1 MFYSTSTTT
10 TWDRL
15 CFLSVSGFSFFFIP
29 TQIYMVCVFFSYQ
42 FWIDMVWVRFR
53 NIIFLAINTLVL
65 TPNWDLTST
74 LSICPISWAK
84 DFALGFCPE
93 RSSTFWIVSH
103 FYFSDSF
110 VVGDVFSVTRKKKQ
124 NWKDVIIMFKV
135 RPYVYVSGGL
145 VWYCFQRLCCNT
157 IAGTQTRQAA
167 WDGTF
172 NRK

>member
-1 MFYSTSTTT
+1 MRTKIG
-10 TWDRL
+10 L
-15 CFLSVSGFSFFFIP
+15 CLIIKSKYVLFDFDDDDLRSALFSFRFRFFVFFIP
-29 TQIYMVCVFFSYQ
+29 TQIYMVLCVFFSYQ

-110 VVGDVFSVTRKKKQ
+110 VVGDVFSVTRKKSRIETMLLSCLKS
-124 NWKDVIIMFKV
+124 DRMFTSQV
-135 RPYVYVSGGL
+135 
-145 VWYCFQRLCCNT
+145 
-157 IAGTQTRQAA
+157 A
-167 WDGTF
+167 
-172 NRK
+172 

>member
-1 MFYSTSTTT
+1 MRTKIG
-10 TWDRL
+10 L
-15 CFLSVSGFSFFFIP
+15 CLIIKSKYVLFDFDDDDLRSALFSFRFRFFLFFFIP
-29 TQIYMVCVFFSYQ
+29 TQIYMVLCFFSYQ

-110 VVGDVFSVTRKKKQ
+110 VVGDVFSVTRKKSRIEMMLLSCK
-124 NWKDVIIMFKV
+124 F
-135 RPYVYVSGGL
+135 
-145 VWYCFQRLCCNT
+145 
-157 IAGTQTRQAA
+157 
-167 WDGTF
+167 
-172 NRK
+172 

>member
-1 MFYSTSTTT
+1 MRTKIG
-10 TWDRL
+10 L
-15 CFLSVSGFSFFFIP
+15 CLIIKSKYVLFDFDDDLRSALFSFRFRFFLFFLFQRKF
-29 TQIYMVCVFFSYQ
+29 TWFCVFSYQ

-53 NIIFLAINTLVL
+53 NIIFLVINTLVL

-110 VVGDVFSVTRKKKQ
+110 VVGDVFSVTRKKG
-124 NWKDVIIMFKV
+124 IIETMLL
-135 RPYVYVSGGL
+135 S
-145 VWYCFQRLCCNT
+145 CN
-157 IAGTQTRQAA
+157 
-167 WDGTF
+167 F
-172 NRK
+172 

>member
-1 MFYSTSTTT
+1 MRTKIG
-10 TWDRL
+10 L
-15 CFLSVSGFSFFFIP
+15 CLIIKSKYVLFDFDDDDLRSALFSFRFRFFVFFLFQRKF
-29 TQIYMVCVFFSYQ
+29 TWFCVFFSYQ

-110 VVGDVFSVTRKKKQ
+110 VVGDVFSVTRKKSRIETMLLSCLKS
-124 NWKDVIIMFKV
+124 DRMFTSQV
-135 RPYVYVSGGL
+135 
-145 VWYCFQRLCCNT
+145 
-157 IAGTQTRQAA
+157 A
-167 WDGTF
+167 
-172 NRK
+172 

>member
-1 MFYSTSTTT
+1 
-10 TWDRL
+10 
-15 CFLSVSGFSFFFIP
+15 
-29 TQIYMVCVFFSYQ
+29 
-42 FWIDMVWVRFR
+42 MVWVRFR

-145 VWYCFQRLCCNT
+145 AWYCFQRLCCNT

-167 WDGTF
+167 WDVKCQHSTGSRIYPF
-172 NRK
+172 ILEFFLKIIEQQYINIVNRKLIRIPPHL

>member
-1 MFYSTSTTT
+1 MRTKIG
-10 TWDRL
+10 L
-15 CFLSVSGFSFFFIP
+15 CLIIKSKYVLFDFDDDDDLRSALFSFRFRFFLFFLFQRKF
-29 TQIYMVCVFFSYQ
+29 TWFCVFSYQ

-53 NIIFLAINTLVL
+53 NIIFLVINTLVL

-110 VVGDVFSVTRKKKQ
+110 VVGDVFSVTRKKG
-124 NWKDVIIMFKV
+124 IIETMLL
-135 RPYVYVSGGL
+135 S
-145 VWYCFQRLCCNT
+145 CN
-157 IAGTQTRQAA
+157 
-167 WDGTF
+167 F
-172 NRK
+172 

>member
-1 MFYSTSTTT
+1 MRTKIG
-10 TWDRL
+10 L
-15 CFLSVSGFSFFFIP
+15 CLIIKSKYVLFDFDDDDLRSALFSFRFRFFLFFLFQRKF
-29 TQIYMVCVFFSYQ
+29 TWFCVFSYQ

-53 NIIFLAINTLVL
+53 NIIFLVINTLVL

-110 VVGDVFSVTRKKKQ
+110 VVGDVFSVTRKKG
-124 NWKDVIIMFKV
+124 IIETMLL
-135 RPYVYVSGGL
+135 S
-145 VWYCFQRLCCNT
+145 CN
-157 IAGTQTRQAA
+157 
-167 WDGTF
+167 F
-172 NRK
+172 

>member
-1 MFYSTSTTT
+1 MRTKIGLCLIIKSKYVLFDFDDDDLRSALFSFRFRFFVFFYSNAN
-10 TWDRL
+10 L
-15 CFLSVSGFSFFFIP
+15 HGF
-29 TQIYMVCVFFSYQ
+29 VFFSYQ

-110 VVGDVFSVTRKKKQ
+110 VVGDVFSVTRKKSRIETMLLSCLKS
-124 NWKDVIIMFKV
+124 DRMFTSQV
-135 RPYVYVSGGL
+135 
-145 VWYCFQRLCCNT
+145 
-157 IAGTQTRQAA
+157 A
-167 WDGTF
+167 
-172 NRK
+172 

>member
-15 CFLSVSGFSFFFIP
+15 CFLSVSGFSFFLFQRKF
-29 TQIYMVCVFFSYQ
+29 TWFCGFFSYQ

-53 NIIFLAINTLVL
+53 NIIFLAINTL

-110 VVGDVFSVTRKKKQ
+110 VVGDVFSVTRKESRIETMLLSGSL
-124 NWKDVIIMFKV
+124 IIMFKV
-135 RPYVYVSGGL
+135 CL
-145 VWYCFQRLCCNT
+145 RL
-157 IAGTQTRQAA
+157 RWPSVVLFSAA
-167 WDGTF
+167 LL
-172 NRK
+172 